1 MTITVANTSN
11 TSTFEYWL
19 NRTNELADA
28 MSNYAVTTDSNTAVG
43 NAAITGTFTANI
55 VLTNT
60 FNVNTS
66 ILVGNATVNSSI
78 NSSSITIGSSIVNS
92 SAFSIGNSIVN
103 SSSITIG
110 SSIIN
115 STSVSLSNSTS
126 NISITIPTSS
136 QISNGVFYLNANG
149 SWSAAGGLLSQ
160 AVSTTGTSIQ
170 NIDSFSTST
179 YRTAEYL
186 ISVKDNVANNYYSSK
201 LIVMHDGGN
210 AYITEY
216 GVIISNT
223 SLGTFSANIISSNV
237 CLQFTPVSSNTTV
250 KFAKVIL

>member
-11 TSTFEYWL
+11 TSTFQYWL

-78 NSSSITIGSSIVNS
+78 NSSSITIGSSILNS
-92 SAFSIGNSIVN
+92 SALLIGNS
-103 SSSITIG
+103 T
-110 SSIIN
+110 IN

-126 NISITIPTSS
+126 NISITIPTAS
-136 QISNGVFYLNANG
+136 QISNGQFYLNANG
-149 SWSAAGGLLSQ
+149 SWTTAGELS
-160 AVSTTGTSIQ
+160 STITTTGTSIQ

-210 AYITEY
+210 SYITEY
-216 GVIISNT
+216 GIMTSN
-223 SLGTFSANIISSNV
+223 SSVGTFSANIISSNV
-237 CLQFTPVSSNTTV
+237 CLQFTPISSNTTV

>member
-78 NSSSITIGSSIVNS
+78 NSSSITIGSSILNS
-92 SAFSIGNSIVN
+92 SALLIGNS
-103 SSSITIG
+103 T
-110 SSIIN
+110 IN

-126 NISITIPTSS
+126 NISITIPTAS
-136 QISNGVFYLNANG
+136 QISNGQFYLNANG
-149 SWSAAGGLLSQ
+149 SWTTAGELS
-160 AVSTTGTSIQ
+160 STITTTGTSIQ

-201 LIVMHDGGN
+201 LIVMHDDGN

>member
-78 NSSSITIGSSIVNS
+78 NSSSITIGSSILNS
-92 SAFSIGNSIVN
+92 SALLIGNS
-103 SSSITIG
+103 T
-110 SSIIN
+110 IN

-126 NISITIPTSS
+126 NISITIPTAS

-149 SWSAAGGLLSQ
+149 SWTAAGELS
-160 AVSTTGTSIQ
+160 STITTTGTSIQ

-210 AYITEY
+210 SYITEY
-216 GVIISNT
+216 GIMTSN
-223 SLGTFSANIISSNV
+223 SSVGTFSANIISSNV
-237 CLQFTPVSSNTTV
+237 CLQFTPISSNTTV

>member
-19 NRTNELADA
+19 NRTNELASA
-28 MSNYAVTTDSNTAVG
+28 MTNYAVTTNSNTAAG
-43 NAAITGTFTANI
+43 NAAITGTFTA
-55 VLTNT
+55 
-60 FNVNTS
+60 
-66 ILVGNATVNSSI
+66 
-78 NSSSITIGSSIVNS
+78 
-92 SAFSIGNSIVN
+92 
-103 SSSITIG
+103 
-110 SSIIN
+110 
-115 STSVSLSNSTS
+115 TSVSLSNSTS

-210 AYITEY
+210 SYITEY
-216 GVIISNT
+216 GIMTSN
-223 SLGTFSANIISSNV
+223 SSVGTFSANIISSNV
-237 CLQFTPVSSNTTV
+237 CLQFTPISSNTTV

>member
-78 NSSSITIGSSIVNS
+78 NSSSITIGSSILNS
-92 SAFSIGNSIVN
+92 SALLIGNS
-103 SSSITIG
+103 T
-110 SSIIN
+110 IN

-201 LIVMHDGGN
+201 LIVMHDDGN

>member
-19 NRTNELADA
+19 NRTNELATA
-28 MSNYAVTTDSNTAVG
+28 MSTHAVTTDSNTAAG

-78 NSSSITIGSSIVNS
+78 NSSSITIGSSILNS
-92 SAFSIGNSIVN
+92 SALLIGNS
-103 SSSITIG
+103 T
-110 SSIIN
+110 IN

-126 NISITIPTSS
+126 NISITIPTVS
-136 QISNGVFYLNANG
+136 QISNGQFYLNANG
-149 SWSAAGGLLSQ
+149 SWTTAGELS
-160 AVSTTGTSIQ
+160 STITTTGTSIQ

-210 AYITEY
+210 SYITEY
-216 GVIISNT
+216 GIMTSN
-223 SLGTFSANIISSNV
+223 SSVGTFSANIISSNV
-237 CLQFTPVSSNTTV
+237 CLQFTPISSNTTV

>member
-11 TSTFEYWL
+11 TSTFQYWL
-19 NRTNELADA
+19 SRTNELADA
-28 MSNYAVTTDSNTAVG
+28 MTNRAVTTNSNTAVG

-55 VLTNT
+55 IITNT

-66 ILVGNATVNSSI
+66 ILIGNATVNSSI
-78 NSSSITIGSSIVNS
+78 NSSSIAIGSSVLNS
-92 SAFSIGNSIVN
+92 SALLIGNS
-103 SSSITIG
+103 T
-110 SSIIN
+110 IN

-216 GVIISNT
+216 GVVTSNT
-223 SLGTFSANIISSNV
+223 SVGIFSASIISSNV
-237 CLQFTPVSSNTTV
+237 CLQFTPISSNTTV

>member
-19 NRTNELADA
+19 NRTNELASA
-28 MSNYAVTTDSNTAVG
+28 MTNYAVTTNSNTATG
-43 NAAITGTFTANI
+43 NAAITGTFTSNTVTANAI
-55 VLTNT
+55 NTNT

-66 ILVGNATVNSSI
+66 ILVGNATINSSI
-78 NSSSITIGSSIVNS
+78 NSSSITIGNSVLNS
-92 SAFSIGNSIVN
+92 SSLLIGNSTVN
-103 SSSITIG
+103 SV
-110 SSIIN
+110 IN

-216 GVIISNT
+216 GVVTSNT
-223 SLGTFSANIISSNV
+223 SVGIFSASIISSNV
-237 CLQFTPVSSNTTV
+237 CLQFTPISSNTTV

>member
-11 TSTFEYWL
+11 TSTFQYWL
-19 NRTNELADA
+19 SRTNELADA

-78 NSSSITIGSSIVNS
+78 NSSSITIGSSILNS
-92 SAFSIGNSIVN
+92 SALLIGNS
-103 SSSITIG
+103 T
-110 SSIIN
+110 IN

-126 NISITIPTSS
+126 NISITIPTAS
-136 QISNGVFYLNANG
+136 QISNGQFYLNANG
-149 SWSAAGGLLSQ
+149 SWTTAGELS
-160 AVSTTGTSIQ
+160 STITTTGTSIQ

-210 AYITEY
+210 SYITEY
-216 GVIISNT
+216 GIMTSN
-223 SLGTFSANIISSNV
+223 SSVGTFSANIISSNV
-237 CLQFTPVSSNTTV
+237 CLQFTPISSNTTV

>member
-11 TSTFEYWL
+11 TSTFQYWL

-78 NSSSITIGSSIVNS
+78 NSSSITIGSSI
-92 SAFSIGNSIVN
+92 
-103 SSSITIG
+103 
-110 SSIIN
+110 IN

-126 NISITIPTSS
+126 NISITIPTAS
-136 QISNGVFYLNANG
+136 QISNGQFYLNANG
-149 SWSAAGGLLSQ
+149 SWTTAGELS
-160 AVSTTGTSIQ
+160 STITTTGTSIQ

-210 AYITEY
+210 SYITEY
-216 GVIISNT
+216 GIITSN
-223 SLGTFSANIISSNV
+223 SSVGTFSANIISSNV
-237 CLQFTPVSSNTTV
+237 CLQFTPISSNTTV

>member
-19 NRTNELADA
+19 NRTNELASA
-28 MSNYAVTTDSNTAVG
+28 MTNYAVTTNSNTATG
-43 NAAITGTFTANI
+43 NAAITGTFTSNTVTANAI
-55 VLTNT
+55 NTNT

-66 ILVGNATVNSSI
+66 ILVGNATINSSI
-78 NSSSITIGSSIVNS
+78 NSSSITIGNSVLNS
-92 SAFSIGNSIVN
+92 SSLLIGNSTVN
-103 SSSITIG
+103 SV
-110 SSIIN
+110 IN

-126 NISITIPTSS
+126 NIAITIPTSS
-136 QISNGVFYLNANG
+136 QVSNGVFYLNANG

-160 AVSTTGTSIQ
+160 SISTTGNSIQ
-170 NIDSFSTST
+170 NVDTFSTTS

-201 LIVMHDGGN
+201 LIIMHDGGN

-216 GVIISNT
+216 GMITSNT
-223 SLGTFSANIISSNV
+223 SVGIFSANIISSNV
-237 CLQFTPVSSNTTV
+237 CLQFTPVSTNTTV

>member
-55 VLTNT
+55 ILTNT

-78 NSSSITIGSSIVNS
+78 NSSSITIGSSILNS
-92 SAFSIGNSIVN
+92 SALLIGNS
-103 SSSITIG
+103 T
-110 SSIIN
+110 IN

-126 NISITIPTSS
+126 NISITIPTAS
-136 QISNGVFYLNANG
+136 QISNGQFYLNANG
-149 SWSAAGGLLSQ
+149 SWTTAGELS
-160 AVSTTGTSIQ
+160 STITTTGTSIQ

-210 AYITEY
+210 SYITEY
-216 GVIISNT
+216 GIMTSN
-223 SLGTFSANIISSNV
+223 SSVGTFSANIISSNV

>member
-110 SSIIN
+110 SSVVNSVVN

-186 ISVKDNVANNYYSSK
+186 ISVKDNVANNYYS
-201 LIVMHDGGN
+201 
-210 AYITEY
+210 
-216 GVIISNT
+216 
-223 SLGTFSANIISSNV
+223 
-237 CLQFTPVSSNTTV
+237 
-250 KFAKVIL
+250 

>member
-78 NSSSITIGSSIVNS
+78 NSSSITIGSSILNS
-92 SAFSIGNSIVN
+92 SALLIGNS
-103 SSSITIG
+103 T
-110 SSIIN
+110 IN

-126 NISITIPTSS
+126 NISITIPTAS
-136 QISNGVFYLNANG
+136 QISNGQFYLNANG
-149 SWSAAGGLLSQ
+149 SWTTAGELS
-160 AVSTTGTSIQ
+160 STITTTGTSIQ

-210 AYITEY
+210 SYITEY
-216 GVIISNT
+216 GIMTSN
-223 SLGTFSANIISSNV
+223 SSVGTFSANIISSNV
-237 CLQFTPVSSNTTV
+237 CLQFTPISSNTTV